1 MPVRGDWKSAAA
13 ARLQRMGRGD
23 SAKALY
29 GIKDGEGLPP
39 REMTASQMREEGKR
53 RAAKA
58 RQPKSFFARLRARF
72 NL

>member
-1 MPVRGDWKSAAA
+1 MQPRGDWKSAAA
-13 ARLQRMGRGD
+13 DRLQRMGRGD
-23 SAKALY
+23 SARALY
-29 GIKDGEGLPP
+29 GIKDQERLPP
-39 REMTASQMREEGKR
+39 REMTSSQMREEGKR